1 MFCFP
6 LTNWTTM
13 RGATSV
19 TTITQSESQWLDLTG
34 FEDIIT
40 WLEVKNLTPG
50 GGTGVTLQYQ
60 TSPTKD
66 EALFAGTA
74 AAFAMTTGVT
84 VTKALMSA
92 ATVPLARWLRWQLG
106 SGGATASWDATFRLW
121 IAANIG
127 PHPLR
132 PKINPP
138 SIRPNGK
145 SCNGDCQ
152 KGGSKPIAGMTIG
165 DVVTQRQL
173 QLQQQRPATQAM
185 SPSRFI
191 NSNIVNPKY
200 FGPTPR

>member
-13 RGATSV
+13 RGAISV

-34 FEDIIT
+34 FEDIVT

-60 TSPTKD
+60 TGPTKD

-74 AAFAMTTGVT
+74 AAFVMTTGVT
-84 VTKALMSA
+84 VTNALMSA
-92 ATVPLARWLRWQLG
+92 ASVPLARWLRWQLG
-106 SGGATASWDATFRLW
+106 SGAATASWDATFRIW
-121 IAANIG
+121 VAANIG

-132 PKINPP
+132 PQITAP
-138 SIRPNGK
+138 SLRPNGK

-152 KGGSKPIAGMTIG
+152 KGGSKPIAGMTIPARAALRQQQM
-165 DVVTQRQL
+165 QRQNVSTASAPSYIL
-173 QLQQQRPATQAM
+173 NPAYRGP
-185 SPSRFI
+185 SP
-191 NSNIVNPKY
+191 N
-200 FGPTPR
+200 